1 MPYCVHVYPESQNHR
16 VTIWHILTTKPEF
29 LLQQWKQVQMFKFVS
44 QKIFV
49 KPLAPPACVAWA
61 LDFPAR
67 QAGGNFGSR
76 IIKPQP
82 VYSLSK
88 MFHRLYRLFWAL
100 GKNVWKCLPPL
111 SRVRYPVRI
120 VKQMCPLF
128 VVSVSSLRVQMVT
141 GWFLMRQSL
150 SRPNCNS
157 CGLKL
162 SNYPA

>member
-1 MPYCVHVYPESQNHR
+1 MPLCLCLSSQNHR
-16 VTIWHILTTKPEF
+16 VTLLHILTTKPEF
-29 LLQQWKQVQMFKFVS
+29 LLQWKQVQMFKFVS

-49 KPLAPPACVAWA
+49 KPLAPPAWVAWA
-61 LDFPAR
+61 LDFPAI
-67 QAGGNFGSR
+67 QAGGNFESR

-88 MFHRLYRLFWAL
+88 MFLRLFWAL
-100 GKNVWKCLPPL
+100 GKNVLKCLSPL
-111 SRVRYPVRI
+111 SRVRYPVRL

-150 SRPNCNS
+150 PRTNCNS